1 MHEELSSGHSRQCFA
16 NDHYMYYICLMD
28 GSVPNDEIS
37 QFIGIDAL
45 NEE

>member
-1 MHEELSSGHSRQCFA
+1 MHEELSSGHSIQCSA
-16 NDHYMYYICLMD
+16 NDHYTYYICLMD
-28 GSVPNDEIS
+28 GSVPNDGIS